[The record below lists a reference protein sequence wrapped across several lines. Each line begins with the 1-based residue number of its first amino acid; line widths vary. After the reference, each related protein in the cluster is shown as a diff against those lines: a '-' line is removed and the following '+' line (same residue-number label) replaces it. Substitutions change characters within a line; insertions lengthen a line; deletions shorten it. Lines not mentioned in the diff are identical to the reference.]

1 MSDPSGMLLRMAEMH
16 LSATD
21 FRVHLK
27 DWANQVAG
35 GGEAVIFN
43 RHGFSMAALISWQD
57 YQVFAQ
63 LKKKEKGKV
72 PREDPDL
79 LDVAQVERIYEET
92 YHQMDEESIAWRS
105 KALLSLWKRGR
116 RPKSEPKA

>member
-1 MSDPSGMLLRMAEMH
+1 MAEMH
-16 LSATD
+16 VSATD

-43 RHGFSMAALISWQD
+43 RHGFDMAALISWED
-57 YQVFAQ
+57 YKVFARQ
-63 LKKKEKGKV
+63 KKKEKGKV
-72 PREDPDL
+72 PKEDPDL

-92 YHQMDEESIAWRS
+92 FHQMDDESIAWRS
-105 KALLSLWKRGR
+105 KALLSLWKRGKR
-116 RPKSEPKA
+116 MSWEPPA